1 MTRDFEAR
9 DLIVD
14 HDVSHY
20 DGTTAVVRSEH
31 LSAEDIEFMRWRA
44 DRWMKVGHI
53 PAAFAHSPLF
63 VLRNSRKMLSHTF
76 AGSSLRSM
84 LGLED
89 ERAVFARY
97 RERRRSERA
106 VYRAEAA
113 EPETA
118 DPRLIDG
125 SVRAGNPR
133 AVERAG
139 FH

>member
-1 MTRDFEAR
+1 
-9 DLIVD
+9 
-14 HDVSHY
+14 
-20 DGTTAVVRSEH
+20 
-31 LSAEDIEFMRWRA
+31 
-44 DRWMKVGHI
+44 
-53 PAAFAHSPLF
+53 
-63 VLRNSRKMLSHTF
+63 MLAHTF

-97 RERRRSERA
+97 RERRRAERA
-106 VYRAEAA
+106 VYRKDAA
-113 EPETA
+113 EPGTT